1 MKLNKGLKQSG
12 LRAWSEML
20 ARGSRWVFGL
30 LWALPV
36 LASMTFG
43 SPVYATPTISVSLPA
58 TSADIDFSMSEVR
71 SSAFKKSSVIQPS
84 VTTDNPQ
91 GFTLYISSIDEN
103 TSLDNGTYDHIN
115 SIAAGL
121 NETAFTQRTWGYSL
135 DGTNFNPIP
144 KASNP
149 AKNC

>member
-12 LRAWSEML
+12 LRAWPEML

-36 LASMTFG
+36 LASMAFG

-58 TSADIDFSMSEVR
+58 TSADIDFSMLEVR
-71 SSAFKKSSVIQPS
+71 SSAFKKSSTIQPS

-91 GFTLYISSIDEN
+91 DFTLYISSIDEN
-103 TSLDNGTYDHIN
+103 TSLDNGTYDHID

-121 NETAFTQRTWGYSL
+121 NETAFTQ
-135 DGTNFNPIP
+135 
-144 KASNP
+144 
-149 AKNC
+149 KNLGILIRRH